1 MINKPMTMAMAQNWI
16 MWVRLFSQDSS
27 LVIRLLIQL
36 LAAIGRVAFA
46 LVPKMEFGNK

>member
-1 MINKPMTMAMAQNWI
+1 MINRPMTMAIAQNWI

-36 LAAIGRVAFA
+36 LAATGSVAFVLA
-46 LVPKMEFGNK
+46 PQVEFGNE